1 MTTDDK
7 RPLGRGLMAYHSYI
21 RRRPQNLQEAT
32 EALERLAR
40 ALYTPEDADALASII
55 QALQDNHEA
64 AAYLLGRML
73 DQDFSTLRS

>member
-1 MTTDDK
+1 
-7 RPLGRGLMAYHSYI
+7 MAYNSYI
-21 RRRPQNLQEAT
+21 PPQNLQEAT
-32 EALERLAR
+32 EALERLAH

-73 DQDFSTLRS
+73 HQDRSTLRG